1 MISSIN
7 NIMNAKISVITISY
21 NAEKEIEK
29 TILSVITQ
37 TYDNI
42 EYIIVDGASKDNTI
56 SIVNKYKKKISCVIS
71 EPDKGIYDAM
81 NKGVMHA
88 TGEWLI
94 MMNAGDVFCDK
105 SVLQNI
111 MENIPENKTFL
122 YSNFFIIGSDG
133 KKKLCKTSFIEGHLN
148 HQSIIYKRIL
158 HQIHGMYIVTDK
170 LTISDYLFFIR
181 VPKCEVAK
189 IETPIAIYDTNGISN
204 QSSWTLPLRLCADV
218 VMHRRTLGNAV
229 YRYLRAKL
237 FVWMGVETKIKIK
250 RFLEND

>member
-1 MISSIN
+1 MLYSI
-7 NIMNAKISVITISY
+7 ITI
-21 NAEKEIEK
+21 NFNNCDGLRRTIE
-29 TILSVITQ
+29 SVVNQ
-37 TYDNI
+37 TNDNY
-42 EYIIVDGASKDNTI
+42 EYIVIDGGSTDGSVDVIQKFSDRISYWVSEKD
-56 SIVNKYKKKISCVIS
+56 
-71 EPDKGIYDAM
+71 DGIYNAM
-81 NKGVMHA
+81 NKGIMHA

-158 HQIHGMYIVTDK
+158 HQRHGMYIVTDK

-181 VPKCEVAK
+181 VPKYEVAK

-204 QSSWTLPLRLCADV
+204 QSAWTLPLRLCADV

-237 FVWMGVETKIKIK
+237 FAWMGVETKIKIK

>member
-1 MISSIN
+1 MS
-7 NIMNAKISVITISY
+7 AKISVITISY

-37 TYDNI
+37 TYNNI

-56 SIVNKYKKKISCVIS
+56 SIVNRYKEKISCIIS

-81 NKGVMHA
+81 NKGVNHA

-94 MMNAGDVFCDK
+94 MMNAGDVFNDEN
-105 SVLQNI
+105 VLQNV
-111 MENIPENKTFL
+111 MDHIPEHKTFL
-122 YSNFFIIGSDG
+122 YSDFYIVGSDG
-133 KKKLCKTSFIEGHLN
+133 KKKLCKTSFKEGHLN

-158 HQIHGMYIVTDK
+158 HQKHGLYIVTDR

-181 VPKCEVAK
+181 VPVCEVAK

-204 QSSWTLPLRLCADV
+204 QSAWTMPLRLCADV
-218 VMHRRTLGNAV
+218 VMHRRSLGNAV
-229 YRYLRAKL
+229 YRYIRATL
-237 FVWMGVETKIKIK
+237 FAWMGVETKIKIK
-250 RFLEND
+250 GLFGK